1 MPIEPNLAIRKIWKE
16 NIKCPYV
23 FLATYLSHVRNLV
36 DLFLNSIFGG
46 FFCFEKN
53 CMAW

>member
-1 MPIEPNLAIRKIWKE
+1 MF
-16 NIKCPYV
+16 

-46 FFCFEKN
+46 FFFLPWKTN
-53 CMAW
+53 PNLFSNNISLGLTFDA